1 MIAAEPLN
9 TRRLITGLYVVLLS
23 GLGVAA
29 GALFLD
35 TRAQYLQLKQTE
47 AISRQRLVE
56 AEARL
61 REQEKM
67 LERLRTDGDY
77 VEKVIRK
84 RLGYS
89 RPGELIFRF
98 ED

>member
-1 MIAAEPLN
+1 MN
-9 TRRLITGLYVVLLS
+9 TRRLITSLYVVLIG
-23 GLGVAA
+23 GLGLAA
-29 GALFLD
+29 GALFFD
-35 TRAQYLQLKQTE
+35 ARAQYRQLKQAE
-47 AISRQRLVE
+47 AVSRQRLAE

-61 REQEKM
+61 REQEKI
-67 LERLRTDGDY
+67 LERLRTDRDY

-84 RLGYS
+84 RLGYA